1 MGLVHHTDAQR
12 ECADDR
18 AAPHVVA
25 LDRPSLSRE
34 HAAGWLPT

>member
-25 LDRPSLSRE
+25 LDRPSLSRWVVADMR
-34 HAAGWLPT
+34 HN